1 MSEFDTENDT
11 KLNNVRTEYMKR
23 IENVQSLTDKERL
36 LEEMG
41 RRLKS
46 IEDQF
51 VDDKKRQEANLM
63 KQLRARQRKKIAK
76 DGAKTAK
83 DIDKKEEQI
92 EEI

>member
-63 KQLRARQRKKIAK
+63 KQLRAR
-76 DGAKTAK
+76 
-83 DIDKKEEQI
+83 
-92 EEI
+92 